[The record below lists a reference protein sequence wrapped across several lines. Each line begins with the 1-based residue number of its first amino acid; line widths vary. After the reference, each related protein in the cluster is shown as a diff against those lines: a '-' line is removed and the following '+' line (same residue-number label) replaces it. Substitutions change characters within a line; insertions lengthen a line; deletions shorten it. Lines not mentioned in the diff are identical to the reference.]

1 MLAPAHE
8 LVTLPLPEAVSL
20 LSPATSNTGNWDH
33 GPKFRCSG
41 ELLHNLWKQEIKAI
55 GLPNPPLPKSP
66 AALIWGPSWAVLETL
81 LEHHCGAGLPG
92 QGTGEN

>member
-1 MLAPAHE
+1 MVPSSCVWE
-8 LVTLPLPEAVSL
+8 NCCIIS
-20 LSPATSNTGNWDH
+20 GNN
-33 GPKFRCSG
+33 K
-41 ELLHNLWKQEIKAI
+41 IKAI
-55 GLPNPPLPKSP
+55 GLPNPPLPKTP